1 MKVNQGNK
9 TMRKQNCIRKII
21 LTAATLCMGGFMT
34 TATAA
39 EVGRSYESLK
49 ASRIAEIEKM
59 LPEKPEGLGRPITDR
74 TFWEDKEIQESLKSE
89 IDKAEGLL
97 SKKLPAWD
105 DDLYLEFKRKG
116 KRPAGE
122 KMMGDRY
129 SWLRPLVLAECAEN
143 KGRFVPLINMVL
155 REYMKDPT
163 WVMPAH
169 DRDLVSFKRKAY
181 FVDLRVAPVA
191 SGFAHTL
198 YLLGDR
204 LKPEVRADMMK
215 ALYERVFN
223 PMQESFVTEKVRK
236 TNWWLTRKNNWNA
249 VCLAGVTGAA
259 VAAIPDRHERAV
271 FLAAAEHYSKY
282 YIASFSDDGYCAE
295 GLGYWNYG
303 FSRFIRLREVMLHAT
318 GGAIDPFDTP
328 KIMNIAL
335 FPERIEIFPNNAPA
349 YGDCR
354 FMTKPS
360 RVNVDYC
367 KRALGISQPQ
377 DSLSGSIR
385 PFGRRLV
392 ETIMGFSYSKRSAA
406 AKDGGKKRIEHD
418 PLRHYFKDKGIL
430 VSRPAQGS
438 ACRIGVSIKAG
449 GNHTHSH
456 DDVGSFVIALGSE
469 QPVGDP
475 GGPHAYQKDMSGW
488 KSRNSFGHPVPLVA
502 GKLQINARKARP
514 KVLKTE
520 FTDTQ
525 DVFVVDMI
533 SSYKIPELKKLVRE
547 MIYDRTGAGSVTIT
561 DTFEFSSPQSFEE
574 GLPTHGAFK
583 QTGEDSLT
591 FTMGEETLLVKIS
604 TPDGFEVISEVIEE
618 NAPPFT
624 RVGIRLKKPVAK
636 GTVTMKFTPVKEEP
650 GK

>member
-1 MKVNQGNK
+1 MKEQSMLVAF
-9 TMRKQNCIRKII
+9 
-21 LTAATLCMGGFMT
+21 TALCLGWLMT
-34 TATAA
+34 TASAA
-39 EVGRSYESLK
+39 EGGRSYESLK
-49 ASRIAEIEKM
+49 ASRIDEIAKM
-59 LPEKPEGLGRPITDR
+59 LPEKPAGLGRSITDR
-74 TFWEDKEIQESLKSE
+74 AFWEDKDIQESLKRE
-89 IDKAEGLL
+89 IETAEGLL
-97 SKKLPAWD
+97 SKTLPAWS
-105 DDLYLEFKRKG
+105 DDLYLEFKRTG

-129 SWLRPLVLAECAEN
+129 SWYCPLVLAECAEN
-143 KGRFVPLINMVL
+143 KGRFVPLINRVL

-181 FVDLRVAPVA
+181 FVDLRVADIA
-191 SGFAHTL
+191 GDFAHTL

-204 LKPEVRADMMK
+204 VEPEVRADMMK

-223 PMQESFVTEKVRK
+223 PLQESFVTENVRR

-259 VAAIPDRHERAV
+259 VAVIPDRHERAV
-271 FLAAAEHYSKY
+271 FVAAAEHYSKY

-303 FSRFIRLREVMLHAT
+303 FSRFIRLREVMLLAT
-318 GGAIDPFDTP
+318 GGAVDPFDTP

-367 KRALGISQPQ
+367 KRALGISKPQ

-392 ETIMGFSYSKRSAA
+392 ETMMGFSYSKRPAD

-430 VSRPAQGS
+430 VSRPTPGS

-449 GNHTHSH
+449 GNDSHSH
-456 DDVGSFVIALGSE
+456 DDVGSFAIALGSE
-469 QPVGDP
+469 QPVADP

-488 KSRNSFGHPVPLVA
+488 KSKNSFGHPVPLVA
-502 GKLQINARKARP
+502 GTLQINARRARP

-525 DVFVVDMI
+525 DVFVVDI
-533 SSYKIPELKKLVRE
+533 TSSYKIPELKKLVRE
-547 MIYDRTGAGSVTIT
+547 MIYDRTGSGFVTIT

-574 GLPTHGAFK
+574 GLPTHGTFK
-583 QTGEDSLT
+583 QTGEDALA

-604 TPDGFEVISEVIEE
+604 TPDGFEVLSEVIEE

-624 RVGIRLKKPVAK
+624 RVGVRLKKPVTK
-636 GTVTMKFTPVKEEP
+636 GTVTMTFVEVK
-650 GK
+650 